1 MRTVVRISMA
11 LVAVAAFALSFQS
24 LMELGALAGYGR
36 LAFLYPVVVDLGT
49 VSSCTAWLATRSR
62 EAFWMTWTL
71 LGISVVQNGTVH
83 WLIATGQRPEW
94 WLVTLVATVPPLVLG
109 LTVHLGVGLA
119 SSEKIGPAGHIDL
132 SEGSNGNFENDQD
145 RADTSSGQ
153 EEGVIGAP
161 TMGLCPP
168 VAALSHN
175 VDQSDPVAQLIESGV
190 GRRKLAEALNIT
202 EHRARKLVEA
212 ARNGHADV

>member
-109 LTVHLGVGLA
+109 LTVHLGVGLSSA
-119 SSEKIGPAGHIDL
+119 SAHIVNRSSGVDR
-132 SEGSNGNFENDQD
+132 SEGSSGNFEKDQSD
-145 RADTSSGQ
+145 QLVPFSS
-153 EEGVIGAP
+153 P
-161 TMGLCPP
+161 DP
-168 VAALSHN
+168 VAELPYES
-175 VDQSDPVAQLIESGV
+175 QGSDPVAELISSGV
-190 GRRKLAEALNIT
+190 GRRKLAATLDIS
-202 EHRARKLVEA
+202 EHSARKLLEA
-212 ARNGHADV
+212 RKNGDGS